1 MASGFQTT
9 IQAIPAIGIEGDFCD
24 ANPRFTVDAGA
35 GGLVSGLLGLT
46 MARFC
51 WTDNSRLDPENA
63 PTVVNSRGSGAV
75 TGFVSIRGLDGL
87 ITTYLADATMVIP
100 SGRAVTVFSGG
111 GFWVKNN
118 GTTAAQI
125 GQKAYAYYADGS
137 ASFAATG
144 TPTTGGSG
152 TASTVAAGT
161 NSFTGTIAGNVLTVA
176 SGGITG
182 TIYPGTTI
190 SGSGVTSGSI
200 ITSQLTGTPGGA
212 GNYALNF
219 GEQTVAS
226 TTISGTYG
234 LLTIGGTV
242 AGAPFG
248 VGQTISGSS
257 VVAGTTITA
266 LGTGTGGAGTYIVN
280 NNTVVSSTTITAASI
295 NVETKWIA
303 MSAGAVGE
311 IIKIQSHPNG

>member
-24 ANPRFTVDAGA
+24 SNPRFTMDAGA
-35 GGLVSGLLGLT
+35 GGLVAGLLGLT

-51 WTDNSRLDPENA
+51 WADYGQLDPENA
-63 PTVVNSRGSGAV
+63 PRVVNSRGSGPVA
-75 TGFVSIRGLDGL
+75 GFVSIRGLDGL
-87 ITTYLADATMVIP
+87 ITSYLANATMTIP

-118 GTTAAQI
+118 GTTAAQV
-125 GQKAYAYYADGS
+125 GMKAYANFADGS
-137 ASFAATG
+137 ASFAAAG
-144 TPTTGGSG
+144 APISGGSG
-152 TASTVAAGT
+152 SASTIAAGT
-161 NSFTGTIAGNVLTVA
+161 NAFTGAIAGNVLAVSAVGSGTV
-176 SGGITG
+176 
-182 TIYPGTTI
+182 YPGTTI
-190 SGSGVTSGSI
+190 SGAGVTSGSKI
-200 ITSQLTGTPGGA
+200 VSQLSGSPGGV
-212 GNYALNF
+212 GTYGLNF
-219 GEQTVAS
+219 GEQTVTAEAM
-226 TTISGTYG
+226 TGTYG

-248 VGQTISGSS
+248 VGDTLSGSS

-266 LGTGTGGAGTYIVN
+266 LGTGTGGAGTYIVD
-280 NNTVVSSTTITAASI
+280 NNTVVSSTAITAATI

-311 IIKIQSHPNG
+311 IIKINSHPLG